1 MYQARDSIAVLSSPS
16 GLNVLR
22 PIDTSSDTPASRFS
36 TAWWV
41 FVALAATL
49 LPLMVLASFDFGVTW
64 DEKPRHHYGELV
76 WEFLRGLRAR
86 NTTYVEDG
94 GHLYGGLF
102 DTICAAVER
111 YVPVNRYVLR
121 HAINATFGWIGS
133 RLRRPPGR
141 AALRTMGGRAR
152 PAAGRC
158 FTSVFRRFD
167 EQPEGPAVRGGDSG
181 GALLLFHDV
190 AEMAVS
196 VAVDGHQDR
205 SGAGGGA

>member
-1 MYQARDSIAVLSSPS
+1 VKVSLTGVENPAVWRRLLAWLAPV
-16 GLNVLR
+16 GRMALTNYLMQTV
-22 PIDTSSDTPASRFS
+22 ICVFIFYGYGFGQFGRFG
-36 TAWWV
+36 
-41 FVALAATL
+41 ALAATL

-121 HAINATFGWIGS
+121 HAINATFGVGTCIG
-133 RLRRPPGR
+133 RLAARFQNGR
-141 AALRTMGGRAR
+141 VLHR
-152 PAAGRC
+152 RC
-158 FTSVFRRFD
+158 FTGILPTR
-167 EQPEGPAVRGGDSG
+167 
-181 GALLLFHDV
+181 
-190 AEMAVS
+190 
-196 VAVDGHQDR
+196 
-205 SGAGGGA
+205 